1 MEYRGTAYGT
11 FRAPPRGIILHASR
25 SGVAGN
31 PLTREFLGTCRW
43 VETNPKKHSWHATI
57 GPNVY
62 ASHLLMTEVG
72 AHCASETVSHNRE
85 WLGAEFSQPTVDDA
99 IGDEQVAAFAS
110 WYRQVVAPAWPHL
123 APATL
128 LLPSHSE
135 MRAGRQTGNSDPY
148 PVGDARLEDL
158 RARIYAA
165 LAGPTAPS
173 NPYWDQIGDGL
184 RAYIRQRGDAPV
196 GPERFVHDPDR
207 PGQNIT
213 SHVDGEQ
220 RAYTYHHD
228 AKRVTVRSYEPLT
241 PPG

>member
-1 MEYRGTAYGT
+1 MAYRGRPAGT
-11 FRAPPRGIILHASR
+11 FATPPAGIILHGSR
-25 SGVAGN
+25 SGKAGN
-31 PLTREFLGTCRW
+31 PPMDEFLGTCRW
-43 VETNPKKHSWHATI
+43 AVDPESGLCWHATI
-57 GPNVY
+57 GPNVW
-62 ASHLLMTEVG
+62 AAHLT
-72 AHCASETVSHNRE
+72 ARE
-85 WLGAEFSQPTVDDA
+85 WGYHAPEHSRRYLGVEFAQPTVNDSITDA
-99 IGDEQVAAFAS
+99 QVAAFVA
-110 WYRQVVAPAWPHL
+110 WYRRELLPAWPTMT
-123 APATL
+123 PAAL
-128 LLPSHSE
+128 LLPAHAE
-135 MRAGRQTGNSDPY
+135 MSSGKKDGKSDPY
-148 PVGDARLEDL
+148 PIGDARLGDL

-213 SHVDGEQ
+213 SHVDGVQ